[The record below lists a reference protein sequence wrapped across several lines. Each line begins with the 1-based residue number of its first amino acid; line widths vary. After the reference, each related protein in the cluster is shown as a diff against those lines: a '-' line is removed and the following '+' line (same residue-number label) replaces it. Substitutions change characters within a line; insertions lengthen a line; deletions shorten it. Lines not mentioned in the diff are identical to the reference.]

1 LPDLDEPRTLEM
13 IANDIKAATDRGDFA
28 TVAQLAAEANAMRD
42 QGAADSPAEPNE
54 AASGADV
61 SSVDESENC
70 PDLVKKLPRVK
81 RQVNPSVV
89 SQQNLLNPRQSASA
103 ACRPGGGGK
112 DRQQKKQ
119 SLEIP
124 NTEAARLL
132 QAHGLK
138 DARTIIECSAAP
150 LDVIKDAYARRLEV
164 NGGPG
169 LEVKV
174 IREGRWKTCGKR
186 VDNLLI
192 MPALDDEDAWR
203 EHYIGGPLGH
213 YVIGGPTD
221 AHLIW
226 TTPHRPSRNSTATTP
241 SICSAMVGCRLQCVP
256 TLRRRTS
263 RHRTTIRNWRSTA
276 IVFRCRRGCGK
287 VVTNDPPSLLRRA
300 DRAGIARHGARGPH
314 RTRHSTGVSPGVRA
328 GWILAGVVL
337 TTLVYR
343 LGLLS
348 TSDEPFEPYTRR
360 IPVAQCSGL
369 VADLRLQGRDC
380 HAPCR
385 NVWKLP
391 EGARL
396 HHDIAQR
403 RGLSRSR
410 DDPPLARIGGELAQQ
425 GVLTPATDN
434 ADGVQP
440 TAGQLLQGD
449 NHPSILQGET
459 F

>member
-61 SSVDESENC
+61 SSVDESKNC
-70 PDLVKKLPRVK
+70 PDRVKKLPRVK

-132 QAHGLK
+132 QAHGLE

-150 LDVIKDAYARRLEV
+150 LDVIKGAYARRLEV

-221 AHLIW
+221 APPDLDDAPPPEPEQYRHDAEHLLSDGW
-226 TTPHRPSRNSTATTP
+226 VPPAVRPNPAPPDIPPPDDDPELAKYRNSV
-241 SICSAMVGCRLQCVP
+241 SVP
-256 TLRRRTS
+256 P
-263 RHRTTIRNWRSTA
+263 WM
-276 IVFRCRRGCGK
+276 
-287 VVTNDPPSLLRRA
+287 
-300 DRAGIARHGARGPH
+300 
-314 RTRHSTGVSPGVRA
+314 
-328 GWILAGVVL
+328 W
-337 TTLVYR
+337 
-343 LGLLS
+343 
-348 TSDEPFEPYTRR
+348 
-360 IPVAQCSGL
+360 
-369 VADLRLQGRDC
+369 
-380 HAPCR
+380 
-385 NVWKLP
+385 
-391 EGARL
+391 EG
-396 HHDIAQR
+396 
-403 RGLSRSR
+403 
-410 DDPPLARIGGELAQQ
+410 
-425 GVLTPATDN
+425 
-434 ADGVQP
+434 
-440 TAGQLLQGD
+440 GD
-449 NHPSILQGET
+449 Q
-459 F
+459 

>member
-1 LPDLDEPRTLEM
+1 MHVSHSTIRRPERRTTPRSITARNDAARQLGHHAFADKRINGPTNVCYQHIIDCCGTHTYTRAKLETLAARIPGRSKELDGHKSVSSVKNYVRALVKAELVWLDELGIHVTGLEPKPAPIATQQPLPDLDEPRTLEM

-61 SSVDESENC
+61 SSVDESKNC

-150 LDVIKDAYARRLEV
+150 LDVIKGAYARRLEV

-263 RHRTTIRNWRSTA
+263 RHRTTIRNW
-276 IVFRCRRGCGK
+276 
-287 VVTNDPPSLLRRA
+287 
-300 DRAGIARHGARGPH
+300 
-314 RTRHSTGVSPGVRA
+314 
-328 GWILAGVVL
+328 
-337 TTLVYR
+337 
-343 LGLLS
+343 
-348 TSDEPFEPYTRR
+348 
-360 IPVAQCSGL
+360 
-369 VADLRLQGRDC
+369 
-380 HAPCR
+380 
-385 NVWKLP
+385 
-391 EGARL
+391 
-396 HHDIAQR
+396 
-403 RGLSRSR
+403 
-410 DDPPLARIGGELAQQ
+410 
-425 GVLTPATDN
+425 
-434 ADGVQP
+434 
-440 TAGQLLQGD
+440 
-449 NHPSILQGET
+449 
-459 F
+459 